1 MENILEKIAVCVE
14 RGKAN
19 LQSPYPPDLKGEDG
33 SFELTQKAL
42 EIGIKPS
49 EILNEGLIKGMQRIG
64 EKFRANKVF
73 VPDVLIAAK
82 AMNAAMV
89 HIKPFFISNE
99 IKTKGKVVMGT
110 VAGDLHDIGK
120 NIVAMIIQGGGWEI
134 VDLGVD
140 VSAEKFVK
148 AVEEHKPA
156 AIGLSALLTTTM
168 LNMENIIREIKL
180 LDGSI
185 HVLVGG
191 APLSKEYADSI
202 GADFFSPNP
211 QDALEYLNSLN
222 NN

>member
-1 MENILEKIAVCVE
+1 MENILDEIAVCVE
-14 RGKAN
+14 RGKSN
-19 LQSPYPPDLKGEDG
+19 IQSPYPPDLKGKEG
-33 SFELTQKAL
+33 AFELTQKAL
-42 EIGIKPS
+42 ENGIKPS

-99 IKTKGKVVMGT
+99 IKTKGKIVMGT

-168 LNMENIIREIKL
+168 LNMESIIKEIKTVNE
-180 LDGSI
+180 DI
-185 HVLVGG
+185 KVLVGG
-191 APLSKEYADSI
+191 APLSQEYADSI

-211 QDALEYLNSLN
+211 QDALEYLNGLN
-222 NN
+222 IN

>member
-33 SFELTQKAL
+33 AFELTQKAL

-120 NIVAMIIQGGGWEI
+120 NIVAMIIRGGGWEI

-180 LDGSI
+180 LDSNI

>member
-1 MENILEKIAVCVE
+1 MENILDEIAVCVE
-14 RGKAN
+14 RGKSN
-19 LQSPYPPDLKGEDG
+19 IQSPYPPDLKGKEG
-33 SFELTQKAL
+33 AFELTQKAL
-42 EIGIKPS
+42 ENGIKSS

-99 IKTKGKVVMGT
+99 IKTKGKIVMGT

-168 LNMENIIREIKL
+168 LNMENIIKEIKT
-180 LDGSI
+180 I
-185 HVLVGG
+185 NEEIKILVGG
-191 APLSKEYADSI
+191 APLSQEYADSI

-211 QDALEYLNSLN
+211 QDALEYLNGLN
-222 NN
+222 SN

>member
-1 MENILEKIAVCVE
+1 MENILDEIAVCVE
-14 RGKAN
+14 RGKSN
-19 LQSPYPPDLKGEDG
+19 IQSPYPPDLKGKEG
-33 SFELTQKAL
+33 AFELTQKAL
-42 EIGIKPS
+42 ENGIKPS

-99 IKTKGKVVMGT
+99 IKTKGKIVMGT

-168 LNMENIIREIKL
+168 LNMESIIKEIKTVNE
-180 LDGSI
+180 DI
-185 HVLVGG
+185 KVLVGG
-191 APLSKEYADSI
+191 APLSQEYADSI

-211 QDALEYLNSLN
+211 QDALEYLNGLN
-222 NN
+222 SN

>member
-33 SFELTQKAL
+33 AFELTQKAL

-180 LDGSI
+180 LDSNI

>member
-1 MENILEKIAVCVE
+1 MENILDEIAVCVE
-14 RGKAN
+14 RGKSN
-19 LQSPYPPDLKGEDG
+19 IQSPYPPDLKGKEG
-33 SFELTQKAL
+33 AFELTQKAL
-42 EIGIKPS
+42 ENGIKSS

-99 IKTKGKVVMGT
+99 IKTKGKIVMGT

-168 LNMENIIREIKL
+168 LNMESIIKEIKTVNE
-180 LDGSI
+180 DI
-185 HVLVGG
+185 KVLVGG
-191 APLSKEYADSI
+191 APLSQEYADSI

-211 QDALEYLNSLN
+211 QDALEYLNGLN
-222 NN
+222 IN

>member
-1 MENILEKIAVCVE
+1 MENILENIATCVE

-19 LQSPYPPDLKGEDG
+19 VQSPYPPDLKGEDG
-33 SFELTQKAL
+33 AFELTQKAL
-42 EIGIKPS
+42 DSGIPPS
-49 EILNEGLIKGMQRIG
+49 EILNEGLIKGMQIIG

-89 HIKPFFISNE
+89 HIKPFFLSNE

-168 LNMENIIREIKL
+168 LNMENIIKEIKS
-180 LDGSI
+180 LDSSI
-185 HVLVGG
+185 RVLVGG